1 MSVPY
6 VQEDSLIFRELYK
19 TIFLGH
25 TVCIEIPLFPNGLK
39 IKPIQLH
46 WLNPLECKIEAFQ
59 EKQHADGIKKSTE
72 FYDE

>member
-1 MSVPY
+1 MSSSFYENDKISWTYCTPCIPHSMSVPY

-39 IKPIQLH
+39 I
-46 WLNPLECKIEAFQ
+46 EA
-59 EKQHADGIKKSTE
+59 HNCID
-72 FYDE
+72 